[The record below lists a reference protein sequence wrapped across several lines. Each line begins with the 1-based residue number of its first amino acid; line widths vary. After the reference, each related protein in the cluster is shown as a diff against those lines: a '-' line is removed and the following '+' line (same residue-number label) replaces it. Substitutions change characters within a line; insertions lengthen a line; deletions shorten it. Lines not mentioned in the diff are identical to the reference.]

1 MSAAGIGLLALLIP
15 SLTLGPIGRS
25 PITFGLLSIGVVL
38 AETLPV
44 KIPRRGGDEEI
55 TLSTSFVM
63 ALLLAC
69 GLGPA
74 LLTQGLASVIQDVIA
89 RKPWW
94 RVAFNLAQYS
104 CR

>member
-1 MSAAGIGLLALLIP
+1 
-15 SLTLGPIGRS
+15 
-25 PITFGLLSIGVVL
+25 LLSLGVVL

-44 KIPRRGGDEEI
+44 KIPRRGQEAEI

-74 LLTQGLASVIQDVIA
+74 LLTQGAACVIQDVLA

-94 RVAFNLAQYS
+94 RAAFNLGQYS
-104 CR
+104 LSLAAAYGVL